1 MTCAAGGLPAVWV
14 GIRRPCVSAAT
25 HSNLFRTLPMN
36 ILTRRPLRLIA
47 GAAAALLVATVGS
60 VALAKGHDG
69 DLCQTW
75 TRFKSGPAVTHCLT
89 WTREAAD
96 RMRAAGCDP
105 ARMSGSA
112 MRSTCAEL
120 MAGREQGAAQVHSS

>member
-1 MTCAAGGLPAVWV
+1 MTCAAGGLPAVRV
-14 GIRRPCVSAAT
+14 SVRTPRASAAT
-25 HSNLFRTLPMN
+25 PSNFFRTMPMN

-47 GAAAALLVATVGS
+47 GAAAALLVTTVGS

-69 DLCQTW
+69 YLCQTW
-75 TRFKSGPAVTHCLT
+75 NPVKSGPAVTHCLT
-89 WTREAAD
+89 WTREAAA

-105 ARMSGSA
+105 AMTNGSA

-120 MAGREQGAAQVHSS
+120 VAGREQSGAQVQSS